1 MTRYLPLL
9 VGVLAAA
16 VCIRLGVWQLDRLEQ
31 RRALNDLTATQLQ
44 HQPMSLDAA
53 AVRAALATG
62 SEELRFR
69 AVTAAG
75 TFDFDRELVVIGR
88 SDNGRP
94 GVHLVTPL
102 LLDDSTAVLV
112 ERGFLP
118 SADGRTV
125 DDAATIEPPDVTV
138 DGVLLQA
145 QGRAVTPEGAVDWPL
160 HVVSPD
166 PGSVASLYPYTVLPL
181 VLRRATVPE
190 GTAFRVVPLPERNE
204 GPHLSYALQWFGF
217 ATIALLGSTIL
228 FVRRRWDA
236 APRGPSAP
244 A

>member
-9 VGVLAAA
+9 VGALAAA
-16 VCIRLGVWQLDRLEQ
+16 LCVRLGVWQLDRLAQ
-31 RRALNDLTATQLQ
+31 RRALNDLTHVQLQ
-44 HQPMSLDAA
+44 KPPIPLDAA
-53 AVRAALATG
+53 SMRTALAAG
-62 SEELRFR
+62 AEELRYR
-69 AVTAAG
+69 SVTASG
-75 TFDFDRELVVIGR
+75 RFDFDHELVVIGR

-94 GVHLVTPL
+94 GVHIVTPL

-125 DDAATIEPPDVTV
+125 DAAATVEPGDAAVA
-138 DGVLLQA
+138 GVLLQA
-145 QGRAVTPEGAVDWPL
+145 PARAITSAGVVDWPV

-166 PGSVASLYPYTVLPL
+166 PGSVAELYPYAVLPL
-181 VLRRATVPE
+181 VLRRATIPA
-190 GTAFRVVPLPERNE
+190 GTGFRVVPIPEPSE

-217 ATIALLGSTIL
+217 ATIALIGSTIL
-228 FVRRRWDA
+228 YMRRRSEA
-236 APRGPSAP
+236 ESGGLSAP